1 MRGRKPEPTHLKE
14 LAGRPVM
21 NKREPRPRGNLKT
34 APAWFTDSQRAIWDE
49 AIADA
54 PLGMLKR
61 LDRAPLV
68 TFCIACDLHRQAS
81 EKVAAEGMI
90 VASPVKG
97 DPMQSPYLP
106 IVNKQAQI
114 MLKSAAELGFTPV
127 SRSRVSVTDDD
138 EGETENPLGKYG
150 LQ

>member
-1 MRGRKPEPTHLKE
+1 
-14 LAGRPVM
+14 
-21 NKREPRPRGNLKT
+21 
-34 APAWFTDSQRAIWDE
+34 
-49 AIADA
+49 
-54 PLGMLKR
+54 
-61 LDRAPLV
+61 
-68 TFCIACDLHRQAS
+68 
-81 EKVAAEGMI
+81 
-90 VASPVKG
+90 
-97 DPMQSPYLP
+97 MQSPYLP